1 MAEYDGMW
9 SVNRSILS
17 HFVRRHLTWCGSRQ
31 CHRTGRVSVHQMHTF
46 CATRAL
52 IIEGRADGR
61 GILLG
66 CVPVALQV
74 RYRSLE
80 LVRQTISAHTVP
92 ALCLGVSHLTDS

>member
-1 MAEYDGMW
+1 MMEYVVREPLD
-9 SVNRSILS
+9 SFPLRASPS
-17 HFVRRHLTWCGSRQ
+17 HVVWLPTS
-31 CHRTGRVSVHQMHTF
+31 HRTGRVSVHQMHTF